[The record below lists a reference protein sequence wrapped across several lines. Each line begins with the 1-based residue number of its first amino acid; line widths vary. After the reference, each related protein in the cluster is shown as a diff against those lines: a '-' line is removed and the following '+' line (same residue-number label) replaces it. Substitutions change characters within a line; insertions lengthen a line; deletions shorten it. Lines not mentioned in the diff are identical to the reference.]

1 MSKFNQYN
9 KGVNTTTNRCGYL
22 AYKMA
27 DKEKLVT
34 ATLTTMFGEQKFYG
48 STDSEIVR
56 LATECAESDPLF
68 LCKLAA
74 FARNEMNL
82 RSVSHVL
89 AAIIAREAGGEYTRL
104 AVRNV
109 VQRVDDLTEILSYYI
124 NTYGKPI
131 PNALKRECSAILGSG
146 KFSEYQLAKY
156 NGGNKSLKIKDV
168 IRLTHPKA
176 VNDDVSAVLKKVL
189 DDNLPVPLTWETE
202 LSAKGNT
209 KEVWENLISSNAVPY
224 MAMLRNLRNICKS
237 GTDITPVLAK
247 LSDPVQVKKSRQL
260 PFRFYSAYRTLKNE
274 GLMTPEIY
282 KALETALTAS
292 IDNMEQIKGRTL
304 IAVDVSG
311 SMSDRISRKSD
322 VECCDI
328 ASLLG
333 AMASHICEDA
343 TVCYFD
349 SADSWSCTGG
359 RKGYRVE
366 HYGKYDSVLA
376 TAEKNA
382 FSGGGTDLSLPMK
395 YALHEDDARHLKPF
409 DRIIYFSDNMCN
421 SSWNGLHKT
430 VQSMVD
436 EYRRNYNKDL
446 WIHGVDMQGYGTQQ
460 FCGKHFNLIAG
471 WGESVLSFINLSEA
485 GISSLVDT
493 IAKYE
498 VK

>member
-1 MSKFNQYN
+1 MSKFNQSN
-9 KGVNTTTNRCGYL
+9 KGVNTTTNRCGYP

-48 STDSEIVR
+48 STDSDIVR
-56 LATECAESDPLF
+56 LATQCAKSDPSF

-74 FARNEMNL
+74 YARNEMNL

-89 AAIIAREAGGEYTRL
+89 VAIIAREAGGEYTRL

-124 NTYGKPI
+124 NTYGKPV
-131 PNALKRECSAILGSG
+131 PNALKREISSILGGG

-156 NGGNKSLKIKDV
+156 NGGNKSLKIKDA

-176 VNDDVSAVLKKVL
+176 VNDEVSAVLKKVL
-189 DDNLPVPLTWETE
+189 DDELAGPLTWETE

-209 KEVWENLISSNAVPY
+209 KEVWESLISANAIPY
-224 MAMLRNLRNICKS
+224 MAMLRNLKNMASKKV
-237 GTDITPVLAK
+237 DLAPVLAK

-274 GLMTPEIY
+274 GLMTPEIH
-282 KALETALTAS
+282 KALEKALTHS
-292 IDNMEQIKGRTL
+292 IDNLEQIKGRTL

-311 SMSDRISRKSD
+311 SMGDRISKKSD
-322 VECCDI
+322 VTCADI

-333 AMASHICEDA
+333 SMASRICEDA

-359 RKGYRVE
+359 RKGYRIE
-366 HYGKYDSVLA
+366 HYGKFDSVLA

-382 FSGGGTDLSLPMK
+382 FHGGGTDMSLPMK
-395 YALHEDDARHLKPF
+395 YALQESDSHIKPF

-421 SSWNGLHKT
+421 SSWNGIAKT
-430 VQSMVD
+430 VQHLADDYRKRFNPEFFVHAVD
-436 EYRRNYNKDL
+436 L
-446 WIHGVDMQGYGTQQ
+446 QGYGTQQ
-460 FCGKHFNLIAG
+460 FIGKHTNIIAG
-471 WGESVLSFINLSEA
+471 WNENVLSFISLAEA
-485 GISSLVDT
+485 GISTLVDT

-498 VK
+498 IK